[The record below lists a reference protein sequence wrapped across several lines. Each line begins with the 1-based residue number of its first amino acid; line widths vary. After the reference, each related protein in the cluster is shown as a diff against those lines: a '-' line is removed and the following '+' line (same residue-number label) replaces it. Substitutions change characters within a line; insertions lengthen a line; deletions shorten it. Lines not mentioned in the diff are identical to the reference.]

1 MAITVK
7 NNTVLS
13 KHSDGAGYFG
23 ACKVSGTI
31 ADSLIPVE
39 FDPFWAEV
47 GPNAGSIVDGSIKT
61 MRESILIIEIN
72 GEEYAI
78 FGVRDKNKNRFRPV
92 QAPEFV
98 AFYNAF
104 VEAGCN
110 ILTKA
115 QYKAILDTATEEVY
129 A

>member
-13 KHSDGAGYFG
+13 KHEADGGYFG
-23 ACKVSGTI
+23 ACKVSGTT
-31 ADSLIPVE
+31 AESLLPVE
-39 FDPFWAEV
+39 FDQFWGEV
-47 GPNAGSIVDGSIKT
+47 GNNESSILDGGIKT
-61 MRESILIIEIN
+61 IRESILIIEVN
-72 GEEYAI
+72 GEEFAI

-104 VEAGCN
+104 TDAGCS

-115 QYKAILDTATEEVY
+115 QYKAIIETAKGMEE
-129 A
+129 

>member
-1 MAITVK
+1 MAITIK

-13 KHSDGAGYFG
+13 KHKDGDGYFG
-23 ACKVSGTI
+23 ACKVATTI
-31 ADSLIPVE
+31 AESLLPVE
-39 FDPFWAEV
+39 FDPFWGEV
-47 GPNAGSIVDGSIKT
+47 GKNESSIVDGGIKT
-61 MRESILIIEIN
+61 MRESILIIEVN
-72 GEEYAI
+72 GDEYAI

-104 VEAGCN
+104 VDAGCS

-115 QYKAILDTATEEVY
+115 QYKAILDTAIGMEE
-129 A
+129 